1 MIPNVTTIRPANPL
15 ETSHAWL
22 YAMESKT
29 TPTALMLSRQ
39 DLVVKNTCTYEE
51 FKQGAYVAAKE
62 DNKIDYTII
71 ATGSEVNLA
80 LEVKELLKAR
90 NIDVRVVSMPST
102 NLFDKLTKKA
112 QKEIIGVAKSK
123 VIALEMGSTALW
135 YKYADTVFGIDSFG
149 ASGKMVD
156 VIKKFGFTAEN
167 IASKIK

>member
-1 MIPNVTTIRPANPL
+1 
-15 ETSHAWL
+15 
-22 YAMESKT
+22 
-29 TPTALMLSRQ
+29 
-39 DLVVKNTCTYEE
+39 
-51 FKQGAYVAAKE
+51 
-62 DNKIDYTII
+62 
-71 ATGSEVNLA
+71 
-80 LEVKELLKAR
+80 
-90 NIDVRVVSMPST
+90 MPST

-167 IASKIK
+167 IASKIKNNYDI